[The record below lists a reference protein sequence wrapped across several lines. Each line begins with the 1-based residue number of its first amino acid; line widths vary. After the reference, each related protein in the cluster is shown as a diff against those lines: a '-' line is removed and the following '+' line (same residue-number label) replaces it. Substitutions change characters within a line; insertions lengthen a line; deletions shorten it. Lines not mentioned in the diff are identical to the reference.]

1 MTPPVE
7 SHAFGL
13 GLDLEFEVPGLLPSP
28 SDRPRVRLLPA
39 SPENIDAGWDAGRA
53 EALARARRAS
63 GRLAMTVDRQGGEY
77 RIWAED
83 HGLYRLSPTDGRLHC
98 APPAGVPAWR
108 WQRVLLGNVL
118 PLAAVLAGHEA
129 LHASAVDIEGR
140 AVGFVARSGAGK
152 TSLAMSLVRR
162 GAGFVCDD
170 VLALDTGPD
179 GGLQAHPGPGLSN
192 LRPEE
197 ARRPANAAFK
207 VLGRDDDGMRVML
220 TRREHP
226 LPLDRLYFVERG
238 SRTGGA
244 AAIEDVTDPGLVLG
258 ATFNLVVRT
267 EERLIRQLE
276 LASLVAAG
284 AGLHRLAI
292 PAGVGPDETA
302 AAVEA
307 HVQEARA

>member
-1 MTPPVE
+1 M
-7 SHAFGL
+7 
-13 GLDLEFEVPGLLPSP
+13 D
-28 SDRPRVRLLPA
+28 D
-39 SPENIDAGWDAGRA
+39 IDAGWDGERA
-53 EALARARRAS
+53 EALVRGRRAG
-63 GRLAMTVDRQGGEY
+63 GRLAMTVDRQASEY

-83 HGLYRLSPTDGRLHC
+83 HGLYRLAPSAGRLDC

-108 WQRVLLGNVL
+108 WQRVLVGNVL

-129 LHASAVDIEGR
+129 LHASAVDIGGR

-170 VLALDTGPD
+170 VLALDSAP
-179 GGLQAHPGPGLSN
+179 GGEVQAHPGPGLSN
-192 LRPEE
+192 LRTEE
-197 ARRPANAAFK
+197 ASRTGNAAFK
-207 VLGRDDDGMRVML
+207 VLGRDDDGVRVML
-220 TRREHP
+220 ARREHP

-238 SRTGGA
+238 REPGPAPAIADA
-244 AAIEDVTDPGLVLG
+244 ADPGLVLG

-267 EERLIRQLE
+267 EERLTRQLE

-302 AAVEA
+302 AAVED
-307 HVQEARA
+307 HVREARG